1 MKIGILTFH
10 CAHNYG
16 AVLQCYATQEFLR
29 SKGYEVEV
37 INYRPQ
43 YLLDPYRL
51 FNRRRVISKNPI
63 WLLKSLIVEI
73 LMFSNRYKRFRGF
86 EGFINK
92 HLKIG
97 KVVTREDLP
106 SNCDV
111 YIIGSDQVWNSKITK
126 GFDPTYFA
134 DFAFEKGQKKY
145 ISYAASMEAS
155 VLNQEQREFYSKK
168 LGTFDEISVR
178 EHQLQKLLQPLTTK
192 RITHVLDPTLM
203 VPSHVWDNLSSN
215 KPNVDK
221 YVVVY
226 QVACNENTLRIA
238 THLAKQIGAKV
249 KVLVAWLEFKPMEG
263 TNQIATPED
272 FVDTIRNAACVVTT
286 SFHGTAF
293 SIIFRRPFYT
303 IKLNEGWDTRS
314 SSLLDSL
321 GLSDRLI
328 EVSESPIFTSI
339 DYSIANN
346 KLEKLQLESQN
357 FLLSNL

>member
-29 SKGYEVEV
+29 SQGHEVEV
-37 INYRPQ
+37 INYRPK
-43 YLLDPYRL
+43 YLLTPYRL
-51 FNRRRVISKNPI
+51 FDIKRFLHKNPFI
-63 WLLKSLIVEI
+63 LLKLLVVQL
-73 LMFSNRYKRFRGF
+73 LMFPARYKRFRGF
-86 EGFINK
+86 ENFIK
-92 HLKIG
+92 KRLKIG
-97 KVVTREDLP
+97 QEVTKNSIP
-106 SNCDV
+106 SKCDA
-111 YIIGSDQVWNSKITK
+111 YIIGSDQVWNSRITK
-126 GFDPTYFA
+126 GFDPVYFA
-134 DFAFEKGQKKY
+134 DFAFKKGKKKY

-155 VLNQEQREFYSKK
+155 VLNQEQSEFYSKN
-168 LGTFDEISVR
+168 LGTFDAISVR
-178 EHQLQKLLQPLTTK
+178 EYQLQKLLQPLTTK

-203 VPSHVWDNLSSN
+203 VPSYVWNNLSSN

-238 THLAKQIGAKV
+238 NHLAKQIGAKV
-249 KVLVAWLEFKPMEG
+249 KVLVAWLEFKTMEG

-328 EVSESPIFTSI
+328 GIGESPIFTSI
-339 DYSIANN
+339 DYSIANK
-346 KLEKLQLESQN
+346 KLEKLQFESQN